1 MEIDLSKLIP
11 FANQLIVSV
20 SGITLNKENREFL
33 GQLRPFGIILFS
45 ENIENEQQ
53 LVVLISE
60 IKASAGPDT
69 RIAVD
74 HEGGQVNRFRKII
87 GDVPA
92 MGDQNN
98 LKRFGRESGLML
110 KRFGVDINFAP
121 VVDLDYGHRG
131 NGLAG
136 RTLGKDA
143 ESVISRAEEY
153 LDGLE
158 STGITACLKHYPGLG
173 PTVPDSHFGLPA
185 LPEILPEDESPFR
198 ALAAPKRWV
207 MAAHVKIKGFREI
220 STYSKAFIKRL
231 KSFHPGPVV
240 SDDLSMKALPTAPLH
255 KKVHQALD
263 AGFDFALVRI
273 RNPFI

>member
-1 MEIDLSKLIP
+1 MP
-11 FANQLIVSV
+11 FADHLIVSV
-20 SGITLNKENREFL
+20 SKTTLNKQDCAFL
-33 GQLRPFGIILFS
+33 EQLRPFGIILFS
-45 ENIENEQQ
+45 ENIDNEQQ
-53 LVVLISE
+53 LAALISD
-60 IKASAGPDT
+60 IKASAGTNT

-74 HEGGQVNRFRKII
+74 YEGGQVNRFRKII

-98 LKRFGRESGLML
+98 LKTFGRESGLML

-121 VVDLDYGHRG
+121 VVDLDRG
-131 NGLAG
+131 NRQNGLFG
-136 RTLGKDA
+136 RTLGNNPNT
-143 ESVISRAEEY
+143 VISRAEKY

-185 LPEILPEDESPFR
+185 LPEILPEDEAPFR
-198 ALAAPKRWV
+198 ALAAPKRWI
-207 MAAHVKIKGFREI
+207 MAAHIKIEGFREI
-220 STYSKAFIKRL
+220 STYSKAFVKRL

-240 SDDLSMKALPTAPLH
+240 SDDLSMKALPPAPLH
-255 KKVHQALD
+255 KKVRQALD

-273 RNPFI
+273 RNPFV